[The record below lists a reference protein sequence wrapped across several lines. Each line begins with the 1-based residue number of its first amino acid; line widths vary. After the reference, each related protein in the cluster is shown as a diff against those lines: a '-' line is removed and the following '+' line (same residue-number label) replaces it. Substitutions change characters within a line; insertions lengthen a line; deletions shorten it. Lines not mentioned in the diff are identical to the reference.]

1 MSSVDSREQ
10 SIIQTAG
17 PARRRNYSWI
27 IWVVIIGLAVAFPFL
42 VDRPRFWV
50 SNIGVKSLWLG
61 IIAMSLVFLNKYVGL
76 LSLAQ
81 MTMAGVAAYGVGYVA
96 VSLEWPGIAAIG
108 AGVLAG
114 TLAGLV
120 TALVAARTKAI
131 YFLMITLALAQVF
144 YSWASQSIEVTNARR
159 GLAPISRG
167 EWGFIDFRDLN
178 VFYYTVL
185 AVAIGCYLLCRYIAS
200 TPFGYA
206 LQGIRDSPE
215 RMSAL
220 GYRVVRYRVLAITF
234 AGFIASIGGIIL
246 AFDRSQVDPNVV
258 SLTSTLD
265 ILVVAVIGGIGSLG
279 GVFLGGI
286 FLTLLDNFAG
296 DFTDRYLTLT
306 GLIFII
312 VLYFAPA
319 GLGGIVERVRL
330 RFTGRKSKNSVGE
343 PTSTIGASA
352 PSRGHAT
359 KKGNSNEADE

>member
-1 MSSVDSREQ
+1 MTTDTR
-10 SIIQTAG
+10 TA
-17 PARRRNYSWI
+17 PADAATPPTRRRSRMWI
-27 IWVVIIGLAVAFPFL
+27 VWTVILILAIIFPFI

-81 MTMAGVAAYGVGYVA
+81 MTVAGIAAYGVGFAA
-96 VSLEWPGIAAIG
+96 VTLGWPDVAAIG
-108 AGVLAG
+108 LGVLAG
-114 TLAGLV
+114 TLGALI

-131 YFLMITLALAQVF
+131 YFLMITLALGQVF
-144 YSWASQSIEVTNARR
+144 SSWASQSIEVTNARR
-159 GLAPISRG
+159 GLAPITRG
-167 EWGFIDFRDLN
+167 DGGILDFRDLN

-185 AVAIGCYLLCRYIAS
+185 LAAVACYLLCRYIAS

-220 GYRVVRYRVLAITF
+220 GYPIVRYRVLAITF
-234 AGFIASIGGIIL
+234 AGFIASIGGVIL
-246 AFDRSQVDPNVV
+246 AFDRSQVDPDVV
-258 SLTSTLD
+258 SLGATLD

-279 GVFLGGI
+279 GVFAGGL

-296 DFTDRYLTLT
+296 DVTDRYLTLT
-306 GLIFII
+306 GLIFIL

-319 GLGGIVERVRL
+319 GLAGIAAQIKT
-330 RFTGRKSKNSVGE
+330 RFTRKR
-343 PTSTIGASA
+343 STDPAGDAPAVGASA
-352 PSRGHAT
+352 PSRGHAIE
-359 KKGNSNEADE
+359 KGNSNEADQQD